1 MNSYET
7 IIIFNPELTTEQVGE
22 SLEKIKTMISAK
34 GELENVE
41 EWGKRKLAYKIK
53 NKFTEG
59 YYVLVNYKGTNEL
72 LADLDH
78 GFKISEDFV
87 RHLTIKKEV

>member
-7 IIIFNPELTTEQVGE
+7 VIIFNPELNAEQLAE
-22 SLEKIKTMISAK
+22 SLEKVKSMISAK
-34 GELENVE
+34 GELESVD

-59 YYVLVNYKGTNEL
+59 YYVVVNYKGGNDL
-72 LADLDH
+72 LGDMDH
-78 GFKISEDFV
+78 SFKISEDFV

>member
-7 IIIFNPELTTEQVGE
+7 VIIFNPEMTTDQIAE
-22 SLEKIKTMISAK
+22 SLEKVKAMISAK
-34 GELENVE
+34 GELESVD
-41 EWGKRKLAYKIK
+41 EWGRRKLAYKIK

-59 YYVLVNYKGTNEL
+59 FYVVVNYKGTNEL
-72 LADLDH
+72 LSDLDH

-87 RHLTIKKEV
+87 RHMTIKKEV

>member
-7 IIIFNPELTTEQVGE
+7 VIIFNPELSTEQISE
-22 SLEKIKTMISAK
+22 NIEKIKGMISAK
-34 GELENVE
+34 GEVETVE

-59 YYVLVNYKGTNEL
+59 YYVLINFKGNNEL

-78 GFKISEDFV
+78 GFKISENYV
-87 RHLTIKKEV
+87 RHMIIKKDA